1 MENQKTI
8 NDKYILE
15 LSTVSFGGKVTAKHY
30 LKKAFDASKQA
41 KVDLAAN
48 NIPNMVYHTTQMIQA
63 IEQMN
68 ILFGDARVDV
78 EKDSR

>member
-1 MENQKTI
+1 MEKAI
-8 NDKYILE
+8 SDKYILE
-15 LSTVSFGGKVTAKHY
+15 LSTVSFGGKETAKHY
-30 LKKAFDASKQA
+30 LKKAVQASKNA
-41 KVDLAAN
+41 KLDLASN

-68 ILFGDARVDV
+68 ILFGDTRVDI